1 MTNDEKLTNC
11 ATKRV
16 YCCSLLTIIIIHV
29 LLTGCSTYGSN
40 QDQSIDP
47 QDSDK
52 SGYEL
57 LYYAGQFRDLSS
69 VMSKKYVEH
78 DYDSIASIL
87 VEAVEIAGK
96 VSELGVSGKYENAK
110 SHAKDWMYSDAYW
123 FHLAISGGN
132 KEEMNFAFNESL
144 EYLTLFLNEMERLGY
159 DFD

>member
-1 MTNDEKLTNC
+1 M
-11 ATKRV
+11 
-16 YCCSLLTIIIIHV
+16 
-29 LLTGCSTYGSN
+29 LLTGCTTYGSN
-40 QDQSIDP
+40 QNQSID
-47 QDSDK
+47 SKNADK
-52 SGYEL
+52 SGNEL
-57 LYYAGQFRDLSS
+57 IYYADQYRDLSS
-69 VMSKKYVEH
+69 VMSKKYIEQ
-78 DYDSIASIL
+78 DYDSIASLL

-96 VSELGVSGKYENAK
+96 VSKLDVSDKYEKAK

>member
-1 MTNDEKLTNC
+1 MTNNKNSINFSTQRNIC
-11 ATKRV
+11 AF
-16 YCCSLLTIIIIHV
+16 LLITICYL
-29 LLTGCSTYGSN
+29 LLTGCSTYGYN
-40 QDQSIDP
+40 QNQSIDS
-47 QDSDK
+47 QDSAK

-69 VMSKKYVEH
+69 VMSKKYIEQ

-96 VSELGVSGKYENAK
+96 VSELDVSNKYEKAK